1 MSALRWIILC
11 VGILLVLMGVV
22 WIGQGTGVF
31 PYPKE
36 SFMIDQRPWAVR
48 GAMLAVVGLVVIL
61 LSRIVGRK

>member
-1 MSALRWIILC
+1 MSTLRWTVLG
-11 VGILLVLMGVV
+11 VGILLLLMGAV
-22 WIGQGTGVF
+22 WIGQGTGFF

-36 SFMIDQRPWAVR
+36 SFMIDQRPWALR

>member
-1 MSALRWIILC
+1 MPALRWTVLG

-36 SFMIDQRPWAVR
+36 SFMINQHPWVLR
-48 GAMLAVVGLVVIL
+48 GAMLAVAGLVVVL